1 MHPNAWLFTPLQAF
15 TLKRKI
21 PEPCR
26 IIPSPDRQ
34 PNILML
40 AKISYNTYNQ
50 SGIIDAYHESGLA
63 WIAINDSETVTKLG
77 RFEEAM
83 LSPLTGET
91 SGSEPNYN
99 GAWPFQAKL
108 WGLDLNEMRWD
119 AFKGK
124 NMYSRA
130 HHLRRERLIAYQI
143 ATNIGAVAQGLATFS
158 MHRYNSLQTH
168 IQQYALTLTPA
179 FVVGLHN
186 DDIIAA
192 EILTLTFGALASV
205 LFNIDLLLVVQWPR
219 HIYPRWYNYTRMALA
234 IVFTAGLLAAAILS
248 TVVVTTHSA
257 FITGAP
263 VAMQEQYTDFF
274 SSPPLKYKDWAIN
287 IAYVSLLWVSCLF
300 TIASAVIMLISVGH
314 EMKYEETN
322 DISFVINDENTIDG
336 SQDKSTTLMVES
348 L

>member
-1 MHPNAWLFTPLQAF
+1 
-15 TLKRKI
+15 
-21 PEPCR
+21 
-26 IIPSPDRQ
+26 
-34 PNILML
+34 
-40 AKISYNTYNQ
+40 
-50 SGIIDAYHESGLA
+50 
-63 WIAINDSETVTKLG
+63 
-77 RFEEAM
+77 
-83 LSPLTGET
+83 
-91 SGSEPNYN
+91 
-99 GAWPFQAKL
+99 
-108 WGLDLNEMRWD
+108 
-119 AFKGK
+119 
-124 NMYSRA
+124 MYSRA

-143 ATNIGAVAQGLATFS
+143 ATNIGAVSQGLATFS